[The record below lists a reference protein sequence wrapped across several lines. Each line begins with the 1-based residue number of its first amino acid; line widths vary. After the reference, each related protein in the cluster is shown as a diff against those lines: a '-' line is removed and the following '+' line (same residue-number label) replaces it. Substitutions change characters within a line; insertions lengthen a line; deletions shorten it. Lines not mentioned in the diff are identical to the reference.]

1 MGCVKQLW
9 VLPTIS
15 TSLFFLFKASTY
27 FLKKPGI
34 RNRTVEMMSIDIK
47 HRRKKNLLMANEKW
61 TASSGTIFSIN
72 FFALWPRVLISLFFF
87 PNNTTQ
93 RFGICDYIHFNL
105 IETLNKI
112 KFNWIKILELFWKY
126 FKEENQ
132 ISMLWQETK
141 GRWRLLVEGTAWN
154 VDSNF
159 NT

>member
-1 MGCVKQLW
+1 MKNEQFHLEQYFQSNWLHFGQEYQY
-9 VLPTIS
+9 
-15 TSLFFLFKASTY
+15 LFS
-27 FLKKPGI
+27 
-34 RNRTVEMMSIDIK
+34 
-47 HRRKKNLLMANEKW
+47 
-61 TASSGTIFSIN
+61 
-72 FFALWPRVLISLFFF
+72 FF